1 MDFDIIIVGSGVS
14 GMTAA
19 IYALR
24 NGKSVLLLESD
35 SVGGQIAFSPKVENF
50 PTHRSISGS
59 DLANRLFE
67 QVLDLGADFE
77 LETVESIEKN
87 AEGTFTVKTDTCS
100 RTAKAVIIANG
111 VKQRHLPIEAERKFL
126 GRGVYYC
133 AICDGAFYKGK
144 DVAVIGD
151 GNTALQTALSLSS
164 ICNKV
169 YVLTLTDKYF
179 GDQANIDLVNK
190 TENIQTITNV
200 SVTDFLGEDE
210 LTTVCGIKNNED
222 FSLKVPAV
230 FVAIGL
236 VPDNKKFSNVAKL
249 SDDGYFLADENMQTS
264 TEGLFVAGDTRLK
277 KIRQLTT
284 AVSDGAV
291 AATSAVEY
299 IRKLQ

>member
-1 MDFDIIIVGSGVS
+1 MDFDIIIVGAGVS

-24 NGKSVLLLESD
+24 NGKSVLLLEGE
-35 SVGGQIAFSPKVENF
+35 SVGGQAALSPKIENF
-50 PTHRSISGS
+50 PTHRSISGAE
-59 DLANRLFE
+59 LVNKLFE
-67 QVLDLGADFE
+67 QVLDLGAYFE
-77 LETVESIEKN
+77 LETVESVEKN
-87 AEGTFTVKTDTCS
+87 PDGTFTVKTDACS
-100 RTAKAVIIANG
+100 RTAKAVIVANG
-111 VKQRHLPIEAERKFL
+111 VKQRHLPARSEKEFL
-126 GRGVYYC
+126 GKGVYYC

-151 GNTALQTALSLSS
+151 GNSALQTALSLSE

-190 TENIQTITNV
+190 TENVETITNV
-200 SVTDFLGEDE
+200 NITDFLGKDE
-210 LTTVCGIKNNED
+210 LVAVRGIKDNDD
-222 FSLKVPAV
+222 FLLKVPAV

-236 VPDNKKFSNVAKL
+236 VPDNQKFSNVAKL
-249 SDDGYFLADENMQTS
+249 SDDGYFLVDESMQTS
-264 TEGLFVAGDTRLK
+264 TEGLFAAGDTRNK

-284 AVSDGAV
+284 AVSDGAI

-299 IRKLQ
+299 IRKL

>member
-24 NGKSVLLLESD
+24 NGKSVLLLESE
-35 SVGGQIAFSPKVENF
+35 SVGGQAALSPKIENF

-77 LETVESIEKN
+77 LETVLSVEKN
-87 AEGTFTVKTDTCS
+87 ADGTFTVKTDACS

-111 VKQRHLPIEAERKFL
+111 VKQRHLPVQSEKDFL
-126 GRGVYYC
+126 GKGVYYC
-133 AICDGAFYKGK
+133 AICDGAFYKGR

-151 GNTALQTALSLSS
+151 GNSALQTALSLSA

-190 TENIQTITNV
+190 TANIQTITNV
-200 SVTDFLGEDE
+200 SITDFLGRDE
-210 LTTVCGIKNNED
+210 LVAVRGIKDNDD
-222 FSLKVPAV
+222 FFLKVPAV

-236 VPDNKKFSNVAKL
+236 VPDNQKFSNVAKL
-249 SDDGYFLADENMQTS
+249 SDDGYFLVDENMQTS
-264 TEGLFVAGDTRLK
+264 TEGLFAAGDTRNK

-284 AVSDGAV
+284 AVSDGAI

-299 IRKLQ
+299 IRKL

>member
-1 MDFDIIIVGSGVS
+1 MDFDIIIVGAGAS

-24 NGKSVLLLESD
+24 NGKSVLLLESE
-35 SVGGQIAFSPKVENF
+35 SVGGQAALSPKIENF

-59 DLANRLFE
+59 DLVNRLFE

-77 LETVESIEKN
+77 LETVQSVEKN
-87 AEGTFTVKTDTCS
+87 ADGTFTVKTDACS

-111 VKQRHLPIEAERKFL
+111 VKQRHLPVQSEKDFL
-126 GRGVYYC
+126 GKGVYYC
-133 AICDGAFYKGK
+133 AICDGAFYKGR

-151 GNTALQTALSLSS
+151 GNSALQTALSLSA
-164 ICNKV
+164 ICNRV

-190 TENIQTITNV
+190 TENIKTLTNV
-200 SVTDFLGEDE
+200 SVTDFLGREE
-210 LTTVCGIKNNED
+210 LVAVRGIKDNDD
-222 FSLKVPAV
+222 FFLKVPAV

-236 VPDNKKFSNVAKL
+236 VPDNQKFSNVAKL
-249 SDDGYFLADENMQTS
+249 SDDGYFLVDENMQTS
-264 TEGLFVAGDTRLK
+264 TEGLFAAGDTRNK

-284 AVSDGAV
+284 AVSDGAI

-299 IRKLQ
+299 IRKL

>member
-1 MDFDIIIVGSGVS
+1 MDFDIIIVGAGPS

-24 NGKSVLLLESD
+24 NGKSVLLLESE

-77 LETVESIEKN
+77 LESVELIEKN
-87 AEGTFTVKTDTCS
+87 ADGTFTVKTDACT
-100 RTAKAVIIANG
+100 RTAKSVIIANG
-111 VKQRHLPIEAERKFL
+111 VKQRHFPFESEKRLL
-126 GRGVYYC
+126 GKGVYYC
-133 AICDGAFYKGK
+133 AICDGAFYKGQ
-144 DVAVIGD
+144 DVAVVGD

-169 YVLTLTDKYF
+169 YLLTLTDKFF

-190 TENIQTITNV
+190 TENIVAIPNV
-200 SVTDFLGEDE
+200 SVTDFLGEDR
-210 LTTVCGIKNNED
+210 LTA
-222 FSLKVPAV
+222 LKGVKDGQDYILNVPAT
-230 FVAIGL
+230 FVAIGQ
-236 VPDNKKFSNVAKL
+236 VPDNQKFSKIANL
-249 SDDGYFLADENMQTS
+249 SKEGYFLVDENMQTS
-264 TEGLFVAGDTRLK
+264 TEGLFAVGDTRLK

-291 AATSAVEY
+291 AALSAIDY
-299 IRKLQ
+299 IRKF

>member
-1 MDFDIIIVGSGVS
+1 MDFDIIIVGGGVS

-24 NGKSVLLLESD
+24 NGKSVLLLESE
-35 SVGGQIAFSPKVENF
+35 SVGGQAALSPKIENF
-50 PTHRSISGS
+50 PTHRSISGG
-59 DLANRLFE
+59 DLVNRLFE

-77 LETVESIEKN
+77 LETVQSVEKN
-87 AEGTFTVKTDTCS
+87 PDGTFTVKTDACN

-111 VKQRHLPIEAERKFL
+111 VKQRHLPVQSEKEFL
-126 GRGVYYC
+126 GKGVYYC
-133 AICDGAFYKGK
+133 AICDGAFYKGR

-151 GNTALQTALSLSS
+151 GNSALQTALSLSE
-164 ICNKV
+164 ICNNV

-190 TENIQTITNV
+190 TENIKTITNV
-200 SVTDFLGEDE
+200 SVTDFLGRDE
-210 LTTVCGIKNNED
+210 LVAVRGIKDNDD
-222 FSLKVPAV
+222 FFLKVPAV

-236 VPDNKKFSNVAKL
+236 VPDNQKFSSVAKL
-249 SDDGYFLADENMQTS
+249 SDDGYFLVDENMQTS
-264 TEGLFVAGDTRLK
+264 TEGLFAAGDTRNK

-284 AVSDGAV
+284 AVSDGAI

-299 IRKLQ
+299 IRKL